1 MAKNKSILDDQEI
14 QELLKDTK
22 WMSEYMAYINKHP
35 ELKEVLVVQKFIDI
49 YLDLSHKLVDRA
61 CELAGI
67 KNEKD

>member
-14 QELLKDTK
+14 QELLEDTK
-22 WMSEYMAYINKHP
+22 WMSEYMAYIKKHP
-35 ELKEVLVVQKFIDI
+35 ELKEVLVVQEFVNM
-49 YLDLSHKLVDRA
+49 YLDLSQKLVNRI